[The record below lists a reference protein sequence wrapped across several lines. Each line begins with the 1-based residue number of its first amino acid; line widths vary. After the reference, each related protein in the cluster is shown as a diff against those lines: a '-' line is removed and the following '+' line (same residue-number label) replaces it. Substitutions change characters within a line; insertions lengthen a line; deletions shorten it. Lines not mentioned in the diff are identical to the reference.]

1 MKSPPHHL
9 TTTLPIV
16 FIVVLTLELFIHDAH
31 SLKDKRMV
39 VNSILDKLRARFN
52 VSAAQIDDHD
62 LWQRATL
69 AVVAVSNEA
78 KVAQSILNHA
88 RDVAE
93 ADLRCDV
100 CQCRMETI

>member
-1 MKSPPHHL
+1 M
-9 TTTLPIV
+9 
-16 FIVVLTLELFIHDAH
+16 FIAVLTLELWIHDAQ

-52 VSAAQIDDHD
+52 VAAAQIDDHD

-69 AVVAVSNEA
+69 AVVTVSNDA

-93 ADLRCDV
+93 ADIRCDITD
-100 CQCRMETI
+100 CRLEIL